1 MDTGRAG
8 ARGRG
13 RGSGR
18 APPISVTSLF
28 RVNDGLQH
36 TAHVTFGVGMI
47 QLQVDDDIL
56 HTRRDAGQPGLPQ
69 VGKDHNLVHSL
80 SSSILQDANVF
91 LGGEP
96 GSKLTVGGFQVIY
109 LVPCSVLDMSSS
121 PGLHLQ
127 PGHHHCHQHRGQA

>member
-69 VGKDHNLVHSL
+69 VGKYHNLVHSL

-96 GSKLTVGGFQVIY
+96 GSKLAVGGFK
-109 LVPCSVLDMSSS
+109 VL
-121 PGLHLQ
+121 
-127 PGHHHCHQHRGQA
+127 